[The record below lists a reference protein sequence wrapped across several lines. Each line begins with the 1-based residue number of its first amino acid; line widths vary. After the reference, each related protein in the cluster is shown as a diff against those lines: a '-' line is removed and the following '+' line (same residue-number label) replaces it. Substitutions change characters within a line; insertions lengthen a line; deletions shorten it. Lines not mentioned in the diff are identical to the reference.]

1 VVVGAGGTGG
11 AGGGATVLGADV
23 AGGAGGTTVVGAGD
37 VTGGAG
43 GGAIGGGAVWGG
55 AVWGGAVGAAVVGAA
70 VLGAGMVAR
79 TGGRGAVV
87 VGEAAPFMWPAGA
100 PLVVAAREPEVSA
113 KARLIPP
120 AATRAIKTKV
130 IPFRLVTS
138 GLSIRVVESE
148 NPHRLGAARGL

>member
-1 VVVGAGGTGG
+1 
-11 AGGGATVLGADV
+11 VLGAGV

-43 GGAIGGGAVWGG
+43 GGAIGGV
-55 AVWGGAVGAAVVGAA
+55 AVWGGAVGATVVGAA